1 MKPMKQ
7 SVRVQALC
15 PGLVRTEF
23 PERMGLDPARLPARV
38 IMSPEDVVEASLA
51 GLALGEVLCVPA
63 LDDPTLISGVDSAHR
78 DLLEHS
84 GSGKV
89 ADRYRN

>member
-1 MKPMKQ
+1 MKR

-23 PERMGLDPARLPARV
+23 HERMGLDPARLPAGV
-38 IMSPEDVVEASLA
+38 ITSPEDVVEASLA
-51 GLALGEVLCVPA
+51 GLALGEVPCLPA
-63 LDDPTLISGVDSAHR
+63 LDDPTLIAGVDSAHG

-89 ADRYRN
+89 ADRYRH